1 MMKELKE
8 LQVEL
13 MVSVWPTVE
22 NASENY
28 PEMLERGLLIRHD
41 RGMRVAMQCDGDI
54 THFVSL
60 SPHGT
65 LLHDP

>member
-1 MMKELKE
+1 MMKELEE

-60 SPHGT
+60 
-65 LLHDP
+65 